1 MSQSATTIEEEAK
14 HSNSPRSQHL
24 PCPENAPKSQDVKVH
39 ERNKPHTINEDRPVK
54 AYL

>member
-1 MSQSATTIEEEAK
+1 MSQSATTTEKAK
-14 HSNSPRSQHL
+14 HSNSPRGQKL